1 MSQFLNRRAGKANTT
16 DPIVSP
22 VTQQELIDWLVLPLA
37 DPTLPKLLTSATG
50 AVIRFLG
57 LDLLARDWTLTH
69 WDWPT
74 SGTAALPT
82 LSRQNGG
89 PLREIV
95 LPYANLLSVD
105 NVEVYGEVTTD
116 YIQRVDSIV
125 LNPLDVTLSATGTNT
140 DPALVVAYSAGY
152 GADADDVPEDIKQA
166 ILQLAAFNYEHR
178 GSCDATQA
186 LVRSGARELLQPY
199 QSAANLVVY

>member
-1 MSQFLNRRAGKANTT
+1 MNQFLNRRAGKSNTT
-16 DPIVSP
+16 DPIVAP
-22 VTQQELIDWLVLPLA
+22 VTQQELMDWLVLPLT
-37 DPTLPKLLTSATG
+37 DPTLAQLLTAATG
-50 AVIRFLG
+50 SVIRFLG
-57 LDLLARDWTLTH
+57 LDLLERDWTLTH

-89 PLREIV
+89 ALREIV
-95 LPYANLLSVD
+95 LPYANLLAVSS
-105 NVEVYGEVTTD
+105 VEVYGEAVTNF
-116 YIQRVDSIV
+116 IQRADSIV
-125 LNPLDVTLSATGTNT
+125 LEPLDVTLSATGTNT

-152 GADADDVPEDIKQA
+152 GATNADVPSDIKQA

-186 LVRSGARELLQPY
+186 LTKSGARELLQPY
-199 QSAANLVVY
+199 QSAANLVLY

>member
-1 MSQFLNRRAGKANTT
+1 MNQFLNRRAGKSNTT
-16 DPIVSP
+16 DPIVAP
-22 VTQQELIDWLVLPLA
+22 VTQQELMDWLVLPLA
-37 DPTLPKLLTSATG
+37 DPTLAQLLTAATG
-50 AVIRFLG
+50 SVIRFLG
-57 LDLLARDWTLTH
+57 LDLLERGWTLTH

-95 LPYANLLSVD
+95 LPYANLLAVSS
-105 NVEVYGEVTTD
+105 VEVYGEAVTNF
-116 YIQRVDSIV
+116 IQRADSIV
-125 LNPLDVTLSATGTNT
+125 LEPLDVTLSATGTNT

-152 GADADDVPEDIKQA
+152 GATNADVPSDIKQA

-186 LVRSGARELLQPY
+186 LTKSGARELLQPY
-199 QSAANLVVY
+199 QSAANLVLY